1 MVYFRMVVVD
11 IVPNDPI
18 VISLTQNRRLR
29 NAIISEHWVGY
40 DEDDQ
45 DYFKYLLQCDSL
57 RSASVIIRSD
67 RQIHLT
73 MMLDFSGDG
82 PLSLITLHVTLHNL
96 VRYI

>member
-1 MVYFRMVVVD
+1 MVVID
-11 IVPNDPI
+11 DVPNGRV
-18 VISLTQNRRLR
+18 VISLTENRRLR
-29 NAIISEHWVGY
+29 SAIISEHWYGY

-57 RSASVIIRSD
+57 RNASVIIRND
-67 RQIHLT
+67 QQIHLT

-96 VRYI
+96 THYV